1 MINANE
7 GERRE
12 ISRMDRLRSA
22 SKERKKVLKFGI
34 LFEIHI
40 LPAKKYRKICDD
52 SMIGMNIREFLELD
66 GKKKKLAKFSEF
78 FIFLL
83 EFREKLWG
91 KIRRM
96 RKGKKIGKRIKQRPA
111 KRSRDSRFFPLGLPR
126 RWKRRKK
133 KRLEFH
139 SGGSPASNSIPDLLC
154 PAAQWPEDSCALSV
168 CAPFSNERN

>member
-1 MINANE
+1 
-7 GERRE
+7 
-12 ISRMDRLRSA
+12 MDRLRSA

-83 EFREKLWG
+83 EFGEKLWG

-96 RKGKKIGKRIKQRPA
+96 RKGKKIGKRIKQRRPNA
-111 KRSRDSRFFPLGLPR
+111 RVFFRSAYLAVGNEG
-126 RWKRRKK
+126 K
-133 KRLEFH
+133 KRGLNFIQGARLRRIQYQTYCARPH
-139 SGGSPASNSIPDLLC
+139 NGRRIR
-154 PAAQWPEDSCALSV
+154 ALSPS
-168 CAPFSNERN
+168 ARRFLTNETEKR

>member
-66 GKKKKLAKFSEF
+66 DKKKKLAKFSEF

-83 EFREKLWG
+83 EFGEKLWG

-96 RKGKKIGKRIKQRPA
+96 RKGKKIGKRIKQRRPNA
-111 KRSRDSRFFPLGLPR
+111 RVFFRSACLAVGNEGKKTGLNFIQGARLR
-126 RWKRRKK
+126 RIQYQTYCARPHNGRRI
-133 KRLEFH
+133 R
-139 SGGSPASNSIPDLLC
+139 
-154 PAAQWPEDSCALSV
+154 ALSPS
-168 CAPFSNERN
+168 ARRFLTNETEKR

>member
-7 GERRE
+7 EERRE

-66 GKKKKLAKFSEF
+66 DKKKNWPSFQNFSFSSSNSAKNCGGKLGGWEKEKKSGNVLSRDGQTLAFFSA
-78 FIFLL
+78 
-83 EFREKLWG
+83 
-91 KIRRM
+91 
-96 RKGKKIGKRIKQRPA
+96 RPA
-111 KRSRDSRFFPLGLPR
+111 SPLETKEKKQAWISFRGLACVEFNTRLIVPGRTMAGGFVRSL
-126 RWKRRKK
+126 
-133 KRLEFH
+133 RLRAVF
-139 SGGSPASNSIPDLLC
+139 
-154 PAAQWPEDSCALSV
+154 
-168 CAPFSNERN
+168 

>member
-66 GKKKKLAKFSEF
+66 DKKKTGQVFR
-78 FIFLL
+78 IFH
-83 EFREKLWG
+83 FPPR
-91 KIRRM
+91 IRR
-96 RKGKKIGKRIKQRPA
+96 KIVG
-111 KRSRDSRFFPLGLPR
+111 
-126 RWKRRKK
+126 
-133 KRLEFH
+133 E
-139 SGGSPASNSIPDLLC
+139 N
-154 PAAQWPEDSCALSV
+154 
-168 CAPFSNERN
+168 